1 MNKSAIREITF
12 KLLYSLEVQRSYED
26 EDMELFFEDIE
37 LESEQVKNQIKE
49 DANEIIKNNEELEKQ
64 ISNNLK
70 SDWKLD
76 RISKVNVALLKIS
89 IYEMLY
95 KKVPYKVEEE
105 YAYGGELTESE
116 AALSKEEIDKIVF
129 ENMRKEG
136 KLDSDESN
144 YEVVIDGNVD
154 NGYDTPDGTGVR
166 HLNEETVVH
175 AMWDDVLHV
184 SNNNPRHSADN
195 GDIASEVPHHHG
207 FRRPTKY
214 SRDSTRVIVGLRY
227 CKDRDRDNE
236 ELERAQ

>member
-95 KKVPYKVEEE
+95 KKVPYKVV
-105 YAYGGELTESE
+105 
-116 AALSKEEIDKIVF
+116 I
-129 ENMRKEG
+129 N
-136 KLDSDESN
+136 
-144 YEVVIDGNVD
+144 EVVELAKKYGEDSSSSFI
-154 NGYDTPDGTGVR
+154 NGV
-166 HLNEETVVH
+166 LATVVKE
-175 AMWDDVLHV
+175 
-184 SNNNPRHSADN
+184 NNLQA
-195 GDIASEVPHHHG
+195 
-207 FRRPTKY
+207 
-214 SRDSTRVIVGLRY
+214 
-227 CKDRDRDNE
+227 
-236 ELERAQ
+236 